1 MGSVPSR
8 KTGTPKPV
16 FEERTEQELEDLFDL
31 FGYGTPLWGEL
42 RDTGDET
49 PAWPYAF
56 AGIGLMAL
64 IALLVIE
71 GKKRRRA

>member
-1 MGSVPSR
+1 VPSR
-8 KTGTPKPV
+8 RTGTPGPA
-16 FEERTEQELEDLFDL
+16 FEALTEQELEELFDL

-49 PAWPYAF
+49 PAWPFAF
-56 AGIGLMAL
+56 AGAGLMAL
-64 IALLVIE
+64 LAVLFI